1 MRLFGNEINIIV
13 FIIYRI
19 MVVVKVKTEI
29 MASITSSMIEQ
40 AVKLVILYAETFTAN
55 VIVFI
60 GNVALTS
67 YCPIFFSIRV
77 SLLIQTYYYYLF
89 TIVDV
94 CSLQYMFF

>member
-1 MRLFGNEINIIV
+1 
-13 FIIYRI
+13 

-29 MASITSSMIEQ
+29 MASITWSMIEQ

-60 GNVALTS
+60 GNVALTT

-77 SLLIQTYYYYLF
+77 SLLML
-89 TIVDV
+89 TI
-94 CSLQYMFF
+94 SLSEKKKEKCINCR

>member
-1 MRLFGNEINIIV
+1 
-13 FIIYRI
+13 

-60 GNVALTS
+60 GNVALTT

-77 SLLIQTYYYYLF
+77 SLLML
-89 TIVDV
+89 TI
-94 CSLQYMFF
+94 SFSKIKGEIYKLLIKIHIYISTNL

>member
-1 MRLFGNEINIIV
+1 
-13 FIIYRI
+13 

-60 GNVALTS
+60 GNVALTT
-67 YCPIFFSIRV
+67 YCPIFF
-77 SLLIQTYYYYLF
+77 
-89 TIVDV
+89 
-94 CSLQYMFF
+94 QYQSQSVNADNIPQ